1 MAMRKRIAG
10 IAIPDSE
17 MARAAGAAARAIEP
31 DILYRHSLRVFLF
44 AALIGVRRRLVF
56 NAELL
61 YVAALFHDMGLTT
74 LYRDS
79 QMRFELDGANAVRA
93 FLGGYGM
100 PEDAVAD
107 VWNAIALHT
116 TFGICSHMSTSTGLI
131 AAGVETDLLGM
142 HFDEV
147 SRTERNAVLAEYP
160 RGTGFKAQI
169 IDVFAQA
176 MAHRPATTFGT
187 VNADVLERCD
197 PNYRRMNFCGLILG
211 SDWKE

>member
-1 MAMRKRIAG
+1 MAKRIAG
-10 IAIPDSE
+10 IAIPDSK
-17 MARAAGAAARAIEP
+17 MARAAAAAARAIEP
-31 DILYRHSLRVFLF
+31 DILYRHSSRVFLF
-44 AALIGVRRRLVF
+44 AALIGVRRQLAF

-61 YVAALFHDMGLTT
+61 YVAALFHDMGLTS

-79 QMRFELDGANAVRA
+79 QMRFEVDSANAVRD
-93 FLGGYGM
+93 FLERYDI
-100 PEDAVAD
+100 PDDDVAD

-116 TFGICSHMSTSTGLI
+116 TFGICSHMSALTGLV

-147 SRTERNAVLAEYP
+147 GRVERDAVLVEYP
-160 RGTGFKAQI
+160 RGTGFKQQI

-176 MAHRPATTFGT
+176 MANRPATTFGT

-197 PNYRRMNFCGLILG
+197 PNYRRVNFCGLILG